1 MVLGVETIAGQEQ
14 RKAKVNSW
22 GTLRSELVGA
32 KQAVAALRVENEALK
47 KIVEEEKSRLK
58 EVWEVNCEFLAEHDQ
73 LKILRLSALSGSCGH
88 VGKAEVYRQET
99 QGLIRNSRF
108 LGSALLLRWYQ

>member
-1 MVLGVETIAGQEQ
+1 M
-14 RKAKVNSW
+14 KVNSW

-58 EVWEVNCEFLAEHDQ
+58 EVWEVDCEFLAEHDQ
-73 LKILRLSALSGSCGH
+73 LKILTLSGSCGH